1 MNGEIRCP
9 RVRVL
14 DEDGEHVGV
23 MSVSEALVLATEAG
37 LDLVEISPGADP
49 PVVSIVDFGKFRYRE
64 NRKARKDRQKQHTGG
79 LKEVKFRP
87 NTEEH
92 DYHFKMEHAREFL
105 ELRHKLKATV
115 VFRGRQLSYKEQ
127 GFKLLERLATD
138 LEDLGRIERAP
149 TMEGRQLSMIISP
162 LREQK

>member
-23 MSVSEALVLATEAG
+23 MSVSEALDLATEAG

-127 GFKLLERLATD
+127 GFKLLERLAAD

-149 TMEGRQLSMIISP
+149 TMEGRQLSMIVSP

>member
-127 GFKLLERLATD
+127 GFKLLERLAVD

-149 TMEGRQLSMIISP
+149 TMEGRQLSMIVSP

>member
-1 MNGEIRCP
+1 
-9 RVRVL
+9 
-14 DEDGEHVGV
+14 
-23 MSVSEALVLATEAG
+23 MSVPEALELATEAG

-49 PVVSIVDFGKFRYRE
+49 PVASIVDYGKFRYRE
-64 NRKARKDRQKQHTGG
+64 NRKARKARQKQHTGG

-127 GFKLLERLATD
+127 GYKLLERLAAD

-149 TMEGRQLSMIISP
+149 TMEGRQLTMIVSP